1 MAHESWNPE
10 IDYSY
15 AAVEVN
21 FGLADILDDYLPPQ
35 DAFFDA
41 CRYYYEFPSSK
52 SYEDMEDTAH
62 VLEFG
67 LSETIKAIASRQQN
81 DVTKIRFVD
90 GFILADDKIRVD
102 LFRSLIPTVP
112 FQALSETR
120 QAALF
125 SQNIVPILQN
135 SEVHELITNMTETAI
150 RHLRNDM
157 VAFGE
162 AVQVAESA

>member
-1 MAHESWNPE
+1 MAHESWHSEN
-10 IDYSY
+10 DYSY
-15 AAVEVN
+15 EAVEIN
-21 FGLADILDDYLPPQ
+21 FGLSDILDDYLLPQ

-62 VLEFG
+62 ILEFG

-81 DVTKIRFVD
+81 DITKIRFVD
-90 GFILADDKIRVD
+90 GFILADDNMRVD
-102 LFRSLIPTVP
+102 LFRNLVPTVP
-112 FQALSETR
+112 FQAFSETR

-125 SQNIVPILQN
+125 YQNIVPILQN
-135 SEVHELITNMTETAI
+135 IEVHELIANMTEAAVS
-150 RHLRNDM
+150 HLRNDM

-162 AVQVAESA
+162 AVLVAESA